1 MKHATNKYQTDTIVI
16 HNRLGIDISF
26 LTVTNCEYND
36 AHLNNTRRAYL
47 CCYPS
52 SSSEH
57 PSLAIRPLKLDT
69 DTDINNVDDDD
80 IIYLVMD
87 EDQIK
92 YLYDMGVEIDRLFT
106 PVSLIYTDEGIL
118 VPDIEPIGIISRL
131 YLKARV
137 FVDMLKGRRN
147 AVHS

>member
-1 MKHATNKYQTDTIVI
+1 MKHTTNKYQTDTIVI

-26 LTVTNCEYND
+26 LTVTNCECND

-47 CCYPS
+47 CCYPTSSVGRIS
-52 SSSEH
+52 SS
-57 PSLAIRPLKLDT
+57 IRPLELDT
-69 DTDINNVDDDD
+69 DIDINNVDDDD

-92 YLYDMGVEIDRLFT
+92 YLYDMGVEINKLFT
-106 PVSLIYTDEGIL
+106 PVSLIHTDDGIL

-131 YLKARV
+131 YLRVRV